1 MAQAYKSVL
10 ILFFCNRRARI
21 LVLNRVR
28 KSLNP
33 VTDSIGRALSS
44 SGLPPDFW
52 TVVGFL
58 FALIAGVLYA
68 LRPSMPYL
76 AALAIIASGIMDV
89 LDGAAARAMNRV
101 SKTGS
106 FNDST
111 LDRLAE
117 VAIYAGIVY
126 ANYTSPVIVLLT
138 LGFSLLVSYTRA
150 KGDALSVTLSGI
162 GIGERA
168 ERLIVLVVFSILG
181 FVAYGV
187 YVVLVLAFV
196 TFIQRYVF
204 IYRKLRSSI

>member
-1 MAQAYKSVL
+1 M
-10 ILFFCNRRARI
+10 
-21 LVLNRVR
+21 VLNRVR
-28 KSLNP
+28 KSVEP
-33 VTDSIGRALSS
+33 VMNSIGRALGSFR
-44 SGLPPDFW
+44 LPPDFW
-52 TVVGFL
+52 TVIGFV
-58 FALIAGVLYA
+58 FALLAGILYGV
-68 LRPSMPYL
+68 RPSMPYL
-76 AALAIIASGIMDV
+76 AALAIIASGAMDV
-89 LDGAAARAMNRV
+89 VDGAVARAMNRV
-101 SKTGS
+101 SKSGS

-126 ANYTSPVIVLLT
+126 AAYTSGVIVLLT

-168 ERLIVLVVFSILG
+168 ERLIVLVVFSVAG

-187 YVVLVLAFV
+187 YLVLVLEFV

-204 IYRKLRSSI
+204 ILRKLSTRLNP